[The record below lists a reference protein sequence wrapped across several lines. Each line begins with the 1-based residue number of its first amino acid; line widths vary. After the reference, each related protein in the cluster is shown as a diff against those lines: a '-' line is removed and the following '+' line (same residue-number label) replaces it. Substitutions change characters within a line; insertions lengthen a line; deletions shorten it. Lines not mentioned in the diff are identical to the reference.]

1 MDVSLSWWWTGRPG
15 VLRFMGSQRVGHDWA
30 TELSWDSNV
39 YIYHIFYIH
48 YSIDEHLGCFHA
60 FAIVNSAAM
69 NIGVHIFFQIMV
81 FSRCEGEGEVAQSC
95 PTLCDPVDCNL
106 LGFSIHGIFQA
117 RILEWVTI
125 SFSRG
130 SSRPR
135 DWTWV
140 SRIGGR
146 HFNLWATTGMGCH
159 FLPQGIVPSQRS
171 NPCLWCLLHWEA
183 GSLPLSYLGRPDIN
197 TYHIFI
203 HSSVDGELDFFL
215 ILAVVNSMSCS

>member
-1 MDVSLSWWWTGRPG
+1 M
-15 VLRFMGSQRVGHDWA
+15 
-30 TELSWDSNV
+30 
-39 YIYHIFYIH
+39 YIYTYIH
-48 YSIDEHLGCFHA
+48 KHILFYLLNCVQLLWPHGLYSVLG
-60 FAIVNSAAM
+60 SS
-69 NIGVHIFFQIMV
+69 VHWIFQAGILERKV
-81 FSRCEGEGEVAQSC
+81 KESEVAQLC
-95 PTLCDPVDCNL
+95 PTLCDPMDYSL
-106 LGFSIHGIFQA
+106 PGFSIHGIFQA

-159 FLPQGIVPSQRS
+159 FLLQGIFPSQRS